1 MKKGTYVLLIGIIL
15 FAISFPSN
23 YISLQQHY
31 YGYLIQQNY
40 YIQDVLLNDT
50 HLYIEDNGQFGIE
63 NIGSVSL
70 YDPKQSLPTTSEN
83 IQLVDAQLKKV
94 EERGIF
100 EQTFSFHDQVIQLK
114 DEFPLKNASDPLDIF
129 PSTHSSTIEIKVNNQ
144 LIPSFAPVTFNPWD
158 LSSGRYFGKLGLL
171 LVEDYKSNTESLVVI
186 QGTDEDIQN
195 LDKLNW
201 QFVWISSDGQVK
213 VESFNNTER
222 KDFLYRTAFV
232 NEANVTPTRLGYKT
246 EGIDFYPTLFYPFL
260 YPWITT
266 IISLILI
273 LIGLFQLFSKPKSSV

>member
-1 MKKGTYVLLIGIIL
+1 MKKGSNLLLIGIIL
-15 FAISFPSN
+15 FTIPLPRN
-23 YISLQQHY
+23 YITIQQLY
-31 YGYLIQQNY
+31 YDRMMQQNY
-40 YIQDVLLNDT
+40 HLQNVSHRET
-50 HLYIEDNGQFGIE
+50 HLYIEDKGQFGIE
-63 NIGSVSL
+63 NIGFVSL
-70 YDPKQSLPTTSEN
+70 YDPEQSLPTTSEN

-94 EERGIF
+94 GERGIF
-100 EQTFSFHDQVIQLK
+100 EQTFSFYDQVIQLK
-114 DEFPLKNASDPLDIF
+114 DEFPLKKASDPLDIF
-129 PSTHSSTIEIKVNNQ
+129 PSTSSSTIEIKVNNQ

-186 QGTDEDIQN
+186 QGTDEDILN
-195 LDKLNW
+195 LEKLNW

-222 KDFLYRTAFV
+222 KDFPYRTAFV

-246 EGIDFYPTLFYPFL
+246 EGIMYYPTYFDPFV
-260 YPWITT
+260 YPWLTT

-273 LIGLFQLFSKPKSSV
+273 LIGLYRLFSKPKSSV